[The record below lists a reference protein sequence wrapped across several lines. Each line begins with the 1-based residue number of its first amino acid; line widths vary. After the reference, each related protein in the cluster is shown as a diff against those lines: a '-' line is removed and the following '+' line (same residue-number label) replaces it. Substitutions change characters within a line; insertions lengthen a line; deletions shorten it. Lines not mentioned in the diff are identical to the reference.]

1 MARLL
6 PSCVSWVHKADY
18 VARVMLHTASDK
30 AKEELEGLQK
40 RKEEV
45 ESKMADLKKILYGKF
60 GQDKI
65 NLEE

>member
-1 MARLL
+1 
-6 PSCVSWVHKADY
+6 
-18 VARVMLHTASDK
+18 MLHTASDK

-45 ESKMADLKKILYGKF
+45 ESKMVDLKKILYGKF